1 LEDLNMDPETL
12 CSWGRDLQRSRGLLL
27 VTGPP
32 DSGKTTTIY
41 ASLRRMVNE
50 QRNLTTIEPHVYET
64 IDLVNQI
71 QLNPKAGLVF
81 SSALRNAA
89 LQDCDAI
96 FISEL
101 HGSDVAQLAL
111 EVAHR
116 NCLVLAIVHDEYAAG
131 AVGHLLRMYAEPA
144 LVSGALKGVLAQ
156 HLLVRLC
163 PSCKRPAAP
172 DEELLQ
178 RLSLQPSTI
187 LMEAPGCQACQGSG
201 RASGR
206 LAVFEYLPMTPQ
218 LSQQILSQRDRFEA
232 QPSSLPTRILEL
244 LQAGEIGLEEAL
256 PHLSYPR

>member
-12 CSWGRDLQRSRGLLL
+12 RSWGRDLQRSRGLLL